1 MLLEIKQQKNGTIVL
16 RAPDGEIYAFD
27 LEDVDKDTANKLFA
41 KLGKTVLQILSDPD
55 QPEVKTEPSGHVHQ
69 GDGFDDEGAGGPANT
84 EGALRGLLDS
94 LVPGMQLSRGLDLL
108 QNMSSDSEETGS

>member
-27 LEDVDKDTANKLFA
+27 LEDVDKNTADKLFA
-41 KLGKTVLQILSDPD
+41 KLGKTVLQILSDPE
-55 QPEVKTEPSGHVHQ
+55 QPEVKTEATGHVYQ
-69 GDGFDDEGAGGPANT
+69 GESSGEGEDPGSANT